1 MFEPAWST
9 RTVEDDPGAPFF
21 NDTTKYVVS
30 WTLTEGTWRNSEIV
44 GAYDADRIRRLKD
57 EVEGDIYISGSGQL
71 VRALLADGLID
82 GLHLF
87 VYPLTLGPGPRVF
100 DENVPVQAL
109 ARGEP
114 DLRQRRRLPALSS
127 GVVKFG
133 LYGLHKGENTAPEAL
148 ARRARA
154 AEDAGFESLW
164 VGDHIAL
171 PADAPDDAF
180 DPRLEAVVTL
190 AHLAAVTE
198 RVRLG
203 LGVIILPQRQPVLLA
218 KQLTSVD
225 VLSGGRLLVGLGV
238 GYLEAEL
245 GALGATLAER
255 GARMDES
262 IAAMQMLWD
271 EAAPDFQGRF
281 VSFAN
286 VFQRPLPVQ
295 RPHPP
300 LVIGGDSPAA
310 LRRARAAGAW
320 YGWEQEPEQI
330 ADDARAARRRRRD
343 HAHAGAAGSDRSRAG
358 ARVRGGRRLAA
369 RAAAA
374 GHDRRGD
381 GRADRERLSW
391 TRWARGT

>member
-1 MFEPAWST
+1 MGQIHVHEFVSLDGNMDAPSWTFEYGFDPKMGEAIGAVSGRSTAILLGRETYQMFEPAWST

-30 WTLTEGTWRNSEIV
+30 STLTEGTWRNSEIL

-57 EVEGDIYISGSGQL
+57 EVDGDLYISGSGQL

-100 DENVPVQAL
+100 DENVPGQAL

-171 PADAPDDAF
+171 PPDAPDDAF

-190 AHLAAVTE
+190 AHLAAVTS

-225 VLSGGRLLVGLGV
+225 VLSGGRLMVGLGV

-271 EAAPDFQGRF
+271 EPRRSSRAASCLR
-281 VSFAN
+281 
-286 VFQRPLPVQ
+286 RRL
-295 RPHPP
+295 
-300 LVIGGDSPAA
+300 PAA
-310 LRRARAAGAW
+310 
-320 YGWEQEPEQI
+320 
-330 ADDARAARRRRRD
+330 AARRSARIRR
-343 HAHAGAAGSDRSRAG
+343 S
-358 ARVRGGRRLAA
+358 
-369 RAAAA
+369 
-374 GHDRRGD
+374 
-381 GRADRERLSW
+381 
-391 TRWARGT
+391 